1 VGFSL
6 RRMFRHPFGKHSL
19 FAKATQ
25 VASILPLPGMGLL
38 NAAQK
43 LANRGD
49 RAVSALRGAF
59 GVVAGAGT
67 GGRPAATAMPGGTA
81 PVAGSPSVH
90 LAHKRRKAS
99 RGRSVRRKGKKRR
112 PHR

>member
-1 VGFSL
+1 MGFSL
-6 RRMFRHPFGKHSL
+6 RRMFRHPFGKHSV

-38 NAAQK
+38 SAASR

-49 RAVSALRGAF
+49 RAVQQLRGVF
-59 GVVAGAGT
+59 GIVAGSPV
-67 GGRPAATAMPGGTA
+67 GRPAATAMPGGTA

-90 LAHKRRKAS
+90 LAHKRKRKAS
-99 RGRSVRRKGKKRR
+99 RGRSVRRKKGKRR
-112 PHR
+112 SRR